1 MSEFTVFFHSSSGL
15 FDKQAVELT
24 QRGALHGRTQQTAV
38 KFSTYWKAH
47 RQMMLNQSR
56 LINLSSW
63 MIVHM
68 DSVFRCCVYY
78 CCVLFLYFENSYG
91 SLWPGGKL
99 CCYFF
104 LFFFAP
110 VCQLSFEFCTANMAV
125 LLYSREHSVI
135 KFACHASNIFFIID
149 QPLSFKEFFSIFCSL
164 EVEKRSYQFQRCL
177 TTPFDHV
184 AVVHVCVCWVKW
196 DLWNCMMTL
205 VYL

>member
-104 LFFFAP
+104 LFFLHQY
-110 VCQLSFEFCTANMAV
+110 VSWVLNSVQLTWLYCCTQENTLWSNLPAMQAIYFLLSISHCLSKSFSQYFV
-125 LLYSREHSVI
+125 L
-135 KFACHASNIFFIID
+135 
-149 QPLSFKEFFSIFCSL
+149 
-164 EVEKRSYQFQRCL
+164 
-177 TTPFDHV
+177 
-184 AVVHVCVCWVKW
+184 
-196 DLWNCMMTL
+196 
-205 VYL
+205 